1 MCNFCIRLAQSRL
14 CIRLL
19 AFVVRERKLNRFLLS
34 VDSFQVLPLSLFTVH
49 VGPEGG
55 DQHENEV

>member
-1 MCNFCIRLAQSRL
+1 MAQSRL